1 MKTTI
6 NINLSGMSFCIDQD
20 AYDLLHDYLKSVE
33 KHLSSDTDKSEVM
46 KDIEARIAELFSEV
60 LRRQKCDVVSSE
72 IVQAVINQM
81 GKPDDFNLD
90 EEPESI
96 TQKSMEYA
104 KSVFRRKLYRDADNQ
119 IIAGVCSGLAKW
131 LGIDAIW
138 IRLLFVI
145 FLFFWGFTAI
155 VYCILWIVMPEA
167 KTMAQ
172 KLEMRGEE
180 PTISNIERELDNQN
194 KTTST
199 ERGGCA
205 NFLVTL
211 LKICV
216 WLVGGFVLF
225 ILSVTLF
232 AVLMGLLG
240 GMTGLVA
247 MSPFGMFATLFADNK
262 WLTIALI
269 ILLLLAIGIPIFGL
283 IYSLVKYFKNG
294 ERTSPQSI
302 WITFIIWFLSLVG
315 CVGIGAYQI
324 VNNADK
330 LADWEEQSWRWLI
343 TENEKYGIEETKQIS
358 TAPWHSVEIRGAAKV
373 ELCQSDQ
380 QYLDVTS
387 KNFDSLK
394 IEVTDSVL
402 SISTSHRGEEI
413 VLFTPELKNIT
424 LQGAAELT
432 TDSVFETQD
441 LTISAYGASD
451 IDVEVVAQKLDITAA
466 GASKIELEGRAQ
478 TFWLNATGASSVDAR
493 KMKVGVGNLSVAGAS
508 TVKANASDTLR
519 ATATGMSKIEY
530 QGNPVLEKQTNGGSR
545 IERK

>member
-60 LRRQKCDVVSSE
+60 LHRQKCDVVSSE

-90 EEPESI
+90 GEPESI

-216 WLVGGFVLF
+216 WLVGGFTGQGGVFYSSGHITRYFGRFL
-225 ILSVTLF
+225 LS
-232 AVLMGLLG
+232 
-240 GMTGLVA
+240 
-247 MSPFGMFATLFADNK
+247 K
-262 WLTIALI
+262 W
-269 ILLLLAIGIPIFGL
+269 
-283 IYSLVKYFKNG
+283 
-294 ERTSPQSI
+294 
-302 WITFIIWFLSLVG
+302 
-315 CVGIGAYQI
+315 
-324 VNNADK
+324 
-330 LADWEEQSWRWLI
+330 
-343 TENEKYGIEETKQIS
+343 
-358 TAPWHSVEIRGAAKV
+358 
-373 ELCQSDQ
+373 
-380 QYLDVTS
+380 
-387 KNFDSLK
+387 
-394 IEVTDSVL
+394 
-402 SISTSHRGEEI
+402 
-413 VLFTPELKNIT
+413 
-424 LQGAAELT
+424 QG
-432 TDSVFETQD
+432 
-441 LTISAYGASD
+441 
-451 IDVEVVAQKLDITAA
+451 K
-466 GASKIELEGRAQ
+466 
-478 TFWLNATGASSVDAR
+478 
-493 KMKVGVGNLSVAGAS
+493 
-508 TVKANASDTLR
+508 
-519 ATATGMSKIEY
+519 
-530 QGNPVLEKQTNGGSR
+530 
-545 IERK
+545 